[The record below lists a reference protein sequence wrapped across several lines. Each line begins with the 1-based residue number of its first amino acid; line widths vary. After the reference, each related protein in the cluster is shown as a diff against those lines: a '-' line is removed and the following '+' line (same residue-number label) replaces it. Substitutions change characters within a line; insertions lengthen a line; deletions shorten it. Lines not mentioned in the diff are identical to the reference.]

1 MEFFIKI
8 HNNIGVL
15 DTLAKP
21 DLAETAPQDKLK
33 EFKSEPK
40 MASGQNTLIQL
51 ADYQHLKINPA
62 RPLNSEFKMKPE
74 NC

>member
-33 EFKSEPK
+33 EFKCR
-40 MASGQNTLIQL
+40 A
-51 ADYQHLKINPA
+51 
-62 RPLNSEFKMKPE
+62 
-74 NC
+74 